1 MLSTV
6 TDSADRSSATR
17 RTTRMRPFR
26 NRFSLRLGASR
37 TRGPVAL
44 GLLSTSTLDQQ
55 LMIAGTAMVVAT
67 LAFLTVRSQIATESR
82 RLAHA
87 GFTQRFD
94 GVAWVHNLAGGGL
107 TVIQPEPYA
116 LRPQMAAL
124 GFIAVGLIALAMTM
138 EWARHSPQIR
148 RFLGALSLV
157 GLLAGGGSM
166 FRPRSETL
174 VLSPQSG
181 TIRSSRTP
189 GKTIPIRNVAGF
201 VIEIPRWNTR
211 NRGYRVAVDLR
222 NGGSPVV
229 MGATN
234 ARTARDLTALLS
246 AALGRVR

>member
-1 MLSTV
+1 MPSTA

-17 RTTRMRPFR
+17 RTSRMRPFR
-26 NRFSLRLGASR
+26 NRPSSRLGASKA
-37 TRGPVAL
+37 RGPVAL
-44 GLLSTSTLDQQ
+44 GWFSTSTLDRR

-67 LAFLTVRSQIATESR
+67 LAFLTVRSQIATESL

-87 GFTQRFD
+87 GFTPLLG
-94 GVAWVHNLAGGGL
+94 GVAWVHSLAGGGL

-124 GFIAVGLIALAMTM
+124 GFVAVGLIALAMTM

-166 FRPRSETL
+166 FRPCSETL
-174 VLSPQSG
+174 VLSPQAG

-189 GKTIPIRNVAGF
+189 GKTIPIRNIAGV
-201 VIEIPRWNTR
+201 VIEIPRWDTR

-222 NGGSPVV
+222 NGGSHVV
-229 MGATN
+229 LGATN
-234 ARTARDLTALLS
+234 ARAARGLAALLS
-246 AALGRVR
+246 AALGRAR